1 MTKKTPHDLRTSFL
15 DFFANRGHQKVK
27 SSPLIPNSDST
38 LMFVNAGMVQFTDLF
53 VGLEKRDY
61 TRATTSQKCMRVS
74 GKHNDLESVGRT
86 TRHHTF
92 FEMLGNFSFGDY
104 FKEEA
109 IDFAWTYLTKEIGL
123 PPERLWV
130 TVFGGGDGLDAD
142 HEARQIWKKVSG
154 LGDDRIL
161 DMDAKDNFWSMG
173 DTGPCGPCT
182 EIHFDTNPSK
192 SATHDDFENGRI
204 VEIWNNVFMQF
215 DRKADGSLTNLP
227 KPSVDTGMGLERL
240 ITVVDGANS
249 NYHTASFSPLLE
261 LASEIAQKK
270 YQFSDIED
278 DVSMRVI
285 ADHARATA
293 FLAADGVQPSNEGR
307 GYVMRR
313 IMRRAIRHGHRLG
326 ITDSFTRSA
335 IRVDMMQD
343 AYPA

>member
-1 MTKKTPHDLRTSFL
+1 
-15 DFFANRGHQKVK
+15 
-27 SSPLIPNSDST
+27 
-38 LMFVNAGMVQFTDLF
+38 
-53 VGLEKRDY
+53 
-61 TRATTSQKCMRVS
+61 
-74 GKHNDLESVGRT
+74 
-86 TRHHTF
+86 
-92 FEMLGNFSFGDY
+92 
-104 FKEEA
+104 
-109 IDFAWTYLTKEIGL
+109 
-123 PPERLWV
+123 
-130 TVFGGGDGLDAD
+130 
-142 HEARQIWKKVSG
+142 
-154 LGDDRIL
+154 
-161 DMDAKDNFWSMG
+161 
-173 DTGPCGPCT
+173 
-182 EIHFDTNPSK
+182 
-192 SATHDDFENGRI
+192 
-204 VEIWNNVFMQF
+204 MQF

-326 ITDSFTRSA
+326 ITDLFFHKICNQVA
-335 IRVDMMQD
+335 DMMQD
-343 AYPA
+343 AYPELEEARALTTKVAEIEETAFRRTLDQA